1 MLDEPGMTRV
11 LHTAM
16 RKVNAGADTGVSAC
30 TTEGAGLM
38 SWSSQAIR
46 EASRVGDYGK
56 VVKLERAIRRVSQKQ
71 LGEACGTSQSAVSRL
86 EKRGADSY
94 DTAQLARAA
103 QHLQIPPHLV
113 GLADHTAALAVKAE
127 GADVE
132 RRNFL
137 AGAAA
142 VAAAPAFAA
151 FPATRAQP
159 ADGGQAATLRVATS
173 AFRRMDGSTASRLLV
188 EPVLAH
194 LRFAQGL
201 ASEAETK
208 EQRVRLAAVGSEVAG
223 LAAWLSWDMGDY
235 GSARTWYGS
244 AVKAARS
251 AANPLLTAYQ
261 VGSLA
266 QFEAHAGNASQALDL
281 CRAARKQL
289 GAGRPHI
296 ADAWLS
302 SVEAL
307 AHAAA
312 RDEAA
317 ADAALTAAARSA
329 EKITDDESP
338 PWPWVF
344 TFNDNKVAACRVS
357 CGARLG
363 IPRWVSGAQ
372 DSAGAVMAA
381 GHEKQRALLAL
392 DVASGHLAGG
402 RLDAAFG
409 LGSRALEIGLRYK
422 SGRIVERARA
432 LRRGYTSATPAKIVR
447 DFDERLYGVFL

>member
-1 MLDEPGMTRV
+1 MTHF

-16 RKVNAGADTGVSAC
+16 RQVHGGGEAGGGPC
-30 TTEGAGLM
+30 TTGRVVRMNWA
-38 SWSSQAIR
+38 SQAIR

-56 VVKLERAIRRVSQKQ
+56 VVKLARMAQRVSQKQ

-94 DTAQLARAA
+94 ETAQLASAA
-103 QHLQIPPHLV
+103 KYLQIPPYLV
-113 GLADHTAALAVKAE
+113 GLADHTAALAAKVE
-127 GADVE
+127 GTDVE

-137 AGAAA
+137 AGAVA
-142 VAAAPAFAA
+142 VAVAPAFEA
-151 FPATRAQP
+151 FPAARAQP

-188 EPVLAH
+188 EPVLGH
-194 LRFAQGL
+194 LRLAQGL
-201 ASEAETK
+201 AGEAETN

-223 LAAWLSWDMGDY
+223 FAAWLSWDMGDY

-244 AVKAARS
+244 SVKAARR

-266 QFEAHAGNASQALDL
+266 QFEAHAGNGSQALGL

-289 GAGRPHI
+289 GAGPPHI
-296 ADAWLS
+296 AVAWLS

-312 RDEAA
+312 GNESA

-329 EKITDDESP
+329 EKITEDDPP

-344 TFNDNKVAACRVS
+344 TFNESKVAACRVA

-372 DSAGAVMAA
+372 ESAGAVMAA
-381 GHEKQRALLAL
+381 GHEKQRALLTL
-392 DVASGHLAGG
+392 DLASGHLTGG

-409 LGSRALEIGLRYK
+409 LGTRALEIGLRYK

-447 DFDERLYGVFL
+447 DFDERLYGVVL

>member
-16 RKVNAGADTGVSAC
+16 RKVNGGAGVGGSAC

-38 SWSSQAIR
+38 SWSSQAIL

-56 VVKLERAIRRVSQKQ
+56 VVKLARAARRVSQKQ

-86 EKRGADSY
+86 EKRGSDSY
-94 DTAQLARAA
+94 DTAQLAGAA

-113 GLADHTAALAVKAE
+113 GLADRTAALAAKAKVE
-127 GADVE
+127 GTDVE

-142 VAAAPAFAA
+142 VAAAPAFSA
-151 FPATRAQP
+151 FPATRPQP

-201 ASEAETK
+201 AGEAETK

-289 GAGRPHI
+289 GG
-296 ADAWLS
+296 
-302 SVEAL
+302 
-307 AHAAA
+307 AHTPLM
-312 RDEAA
+312 RG
-317 ADAALTAAARSA
+317 
-329 EKITDDESP
+329 
-338 PWPWVF
+338 
-344 TFNDNKVAACRVS
+344 CRVW
-357 CGARLG
+357 R
-363 IPRWVSGAQ
+363 PWR
-372 DSAGAVMAA
+372 M
-381 GHEKQRALLAL
+381 
-392 DVASGHLAGG
+392 
-402 RLDAAFG
+402 
-409 LGSRALEIGLRYK
+409 
-422 SGRIVERARA
+422 
-432 LRRGYTSATPAKIVR
+432 LRRGTRQQRTR
-447 DFDERLYGVFL
+447 H